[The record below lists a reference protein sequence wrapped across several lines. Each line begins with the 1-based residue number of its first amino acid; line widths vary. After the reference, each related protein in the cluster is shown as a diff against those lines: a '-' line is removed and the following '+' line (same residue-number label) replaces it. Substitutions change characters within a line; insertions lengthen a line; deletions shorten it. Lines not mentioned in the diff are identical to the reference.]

1 LSPTRVARLRRRLGT
16 PASFGALCA
25 GVGLATL
32 ALGVVIAFGIRE
44 EQRAAARARAIAEI
58 QPPPVV
64 VPIEPIR
71 LEGVTVKAAA
81 KGWNKKMHRPLATG
95 EPVPVLVTAYC
106 LSGTTRRGRY
116 VRPGIVAADPHLF
129 PLSRYIELYAGTK
142 YLGRFLV
149 DDTGSRIRGAHIDMW
164 VPTCREAILFGRQ
177 RGTAMLLPRRSL
189 EVVQAGN
196 AIGSK
201 P

>member
-1 LSPTRVARLRRRLGT
+1 MSPTRVARLRRRLGT
-16 PASFGALCA
+16 RASFSALCT
-25 GVGLATL
+25 GIGLATL

-44 EQRAAARARAIAEI
+44 SQRAAARARAIAEL

-64 VPIEPIR
+64 TPLEPIAMQ
-71 LEGVTVKAAA
+71 GVVVRAATRD
-81 KGWNKKMHRPLATG
+81 WPRKMHHRPPAAG

-129 PLSRYIELYAGTK
+129 PLSRYIELYAGKK

-164 VPTCREAILFGRQ
+164 VPTCREAIIFGRQ
-177 RGTAMLLPRRSL
+177 RGTAVLVPRP
-189 EVVQAGN
+189 EIQVVQAG
-196 AIGSK
+196 ASASK
-201 P
+201 